1 MEKSKFLKLIFIIV
15 FLISLGLNF
24 RYLVFRR
31 SRITVTGEYTSAT
44 SNENARFNVYIQN
57 KSPEKA
63 DAVKGMNNNNQAVV
77 DAVME
82 FGIPKEDVKS
92 TSVNVYREQV
102 WNPNTNISEDRDW
115 IASSSLEIK
124 LDDASRASDFA
135 GVLSGLEVTSFDG
148 PYFAVDENN
157 MNREEVLKKAFLNA
171 KEKAGSL
178 AEIQNMKLGKVVSF
192 VEGYSGGSVEPMY
205 AQMDKGMGGG
215 GGAISVEPGSSDMAA
230 TVTVTFE
237 LIRGL

>member
-1 MEKSKFLKLIFIIV
+1 MEKSKFLKLIFVIV